1 MPFEVIA
8 LAAGLAAVIAIL
20 LAAYLRQKK
29 EGKHEEEDPLTRYAH
44 GHIDM
49 PALARDAAKAGVR
62 GVSRTFGKGGMMH
75 VKVYDKIGN
84 DIWVYNTRDEEEV
97 ERLSSIRELANYI
110 KIHPERSRARRKR

>member
-1 MPFEVIA
+1 MPLDIIA
-8 LAAGLAAVIAIL
+8 LAAGLAAA
-20 LAAYLRQKK
+20 LAVLMAYMKQKK
-29 EGKHEEEDPLTRYAH
+29 EGEHVEEDPLARYAH

-75 VKVYDKIGN
+75 VKIYDKIGN

-110 KIHPERSRARRKR
+110 KIHPERSRARHKR